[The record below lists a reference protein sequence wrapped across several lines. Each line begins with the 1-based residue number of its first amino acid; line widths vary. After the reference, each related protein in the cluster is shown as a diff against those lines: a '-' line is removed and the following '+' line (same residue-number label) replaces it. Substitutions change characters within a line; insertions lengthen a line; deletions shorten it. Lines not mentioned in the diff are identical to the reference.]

1 MESQKAPQRL
11 KIADR
16 PHLARRWKQG
26 AAELVQT
33 ANRLADL
40 YRGLQIGEFTAD
52 ALADVYATGGAE
64 ARRRYIEAAK
74 EDAAK
79 VRNHT
84 IRTQI
89 EQEAEQWR
97 TPFAEAARQAK
108 DSAERSCDGDTRQLL
123 DFLTLGSDGRF
134 TVLEDAARL
143 IDEATAVYL
152 TDPEE
157 IEKYRQHLAAVDALN
172 AFFEDGATAPVLWHT
187 VFEMGEDGRIKIPSA
202 GVNYAYLLAQRKR
215 KEEAEAAAPEPRPMA
230 EPETAELRPEL
241 TQHNRAK
248 STAPRMVKGISKE
261 PDQRNRGA
269 ELRAGKHHASPDAP
283 D

>member
-1 MESQKAPQRL
+1 MEAQEAPQRL

-16 PHLARRWKQG
+16 LHLARRWKQG
-26 AAELVQT
+26 AADLAQT

-79 VRNHT
+79 VRSHA

-108 DSAERSCDGDTRQLL
+108 ESAERSGGDARQLL
-123 DFLTLGSDGRF
+123 DFLTLDSDGRF
-134 TVLEDAARL
+134 TVSEDAARL

-172 AFFEDGATAPVLWHT
+172 AFFEDGATAPVLWYS
-187 VFEMGEDGRIKIPSA
+187 VFEMGEDGRVKIPSA

-215 KEEAEAAAPEPRPMA
+215 KEGAEAAAPEPRPMA
-230 EPETAELRPEL
+230 EPETAEPRPEL

-248 STAPRMVKGISKE
+248 STAPRMVKGISKD
-261 PDQRNRGA
+261 PDQRNRGE

>member
-1 MESQKAPQRL
+1 MEAQEAPQRL

-16 PHLARRWKQG
+16 PPLARRWKQG
-26 AAELVQT
+26 AAELAQT

-64 ARRRYIEAAK
+64 ARRRYIEAAR

-79 VRNHT
+79 VRSHA
-84 IRTQI
+84 IRAQI

-97 TPFAEAARQAK
+97 TPFADAARQAK
-108 DSAERSCDGDTRQLL
+108 ESAERSGGDTRQLIQ
-123 DFLTLGSDGRF
+123 FLTLDKAGQF
-134 TVLEDAARL
+134 VVAENAAKM

-172 AFFEDGATAPVLWHT
+172 AFFEDGKTAPVLWYS
-187 VFEMGEDGRIKIPSA
+187 VFEMGEDGRVKIPSA

-215 KEEAEAAAPEPRPMA
+215 TEGANAEAPEPRPMA
-230 EPETAELRPEL
+230 EPETSEPRREL

-248 STAPRMVKGISKE
+248 STATRMVKGISKE

-269 ELRAGKHHASPDAP
+269 ELRAGMHHTSPDSP

>member
-1 MESQKAPQRL
+1 MEAQEAPQRL

-26 AAELVQT
+26 AADLAQT

-79 VRNHT
+79 VRSHA

-89 EQEAEQWR
+89 GQEAEQWR

-108 DSAERSCDGDTRQLL
+108 ESAERSGGDARQLL
-123 DFLTLGSDGRF
+123 DYLTLGSDGRF
-134 TVLEDAARL
+134 TVSEDAARL
-143 IDEATAVYL
+143 IDEATAV
-152 TDPEE
+152 
-157 IEKYRQHLAAVDALN
+157 I
-172 AFFEDGATAPVLWHT
+172 
-187 VFEMGEDGRIKIPSA
+187 
-202 GVNYAYLLAQRKR
+202 
-215 KEEAEAAAPEPRPMA
+215 
-230 EPETAELRPEL
+230 
-241 TQHNRAK
+241 
-248 STAPRMVKGISKE
+248 
-261 PDQRNRGA
+261 
-269 ELRAGKHHASPDAP
+269 
-283 D
+283 